1 MASIRPSSQ
10 ASQRRLPTLTSPGQH
25 QQPSTDSPLFPAR
38 KTENRRNR
46 PRQVESPK
54 LCLGP
59 DMTLAGWIQVSA
71 STTAYTVRTGP
82 DTGIT
87 NDRAHHAEEL
97 PRPDQAFQCVRPLD
111 GRQRGGG
118 ALRSGAKRLTRA
130 KDMEAPG
137 FITTTAAAVKIP
149 LSLHL
154 HSQRSVRTDR
164 DEMRINRQEQDEF
177 PHKLPHTHTSAASSI
192 NSSSSSSIFHG
203 EGKKS

>member
-25 QQPSTDSPLFPAR
+25 QQPSTDSALFPAR

-71 STTAYTVRTGP
+71 STTAHTVRTGP

-87 NDRAHHAEEL
+87 MTGHTT
-97 PRPDQAFQCVRPLD
+97 PRNCRDLTRRFSACVRST
-111 GRQRGGG
+111 GAKGGG

-137 FITTTAAAVKIP
+137 FITTTAATVKIP

-154 HSQRSVRTDR
+154 HSHRSVRTDR
-164 DEMRINRQEQDEF
+164 DELRINRQEQDEF
-177 PHKLPHTHTSAASSI
+177 PHKLPHTHT
-192 NSSSSSSIFHG
+192 HLQHHQ
-203 EGKKS
+203 

>member
-87 NDRAHHAEEL
+87 TTGHTT
-97 PRPDQAFQCVRPLD
+97 PRNCRDLTRRFSACVRST
-111 GRQRGGG
+111 GAKGGG
-118 ALRSGAKRLTRA
+118 GIEKWGQAPDAGERHGGAGLHHHHRRRRENPT
-130 KDMEAPG
+130 
-137 FITTTAAAVKIP
+137 
-149 LSLHL
+149 LSP
-154 HSQRSVRTDR
+154 SS
-164 DEMRINRQEQDEF
+164 F
-177 PHKLPHTHTSAASSI
+177 PTFSTYR
-192 NSSSSSSIFHG
+192 
-203 EGKKS
+203 